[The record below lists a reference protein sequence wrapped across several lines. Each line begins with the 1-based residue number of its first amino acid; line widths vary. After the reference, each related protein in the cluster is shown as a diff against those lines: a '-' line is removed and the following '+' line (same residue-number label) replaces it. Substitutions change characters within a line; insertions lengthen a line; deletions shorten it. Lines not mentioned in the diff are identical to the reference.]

1 VSKLNRQELTD
12 YIFKFWLDW
21 GAFNYDERD
30 DDEILLEIYNNLEDL
45 KGIEK
50 ELYYVNEELM
60 SNCWEESSLEY
71 NNLTDIFNKISEYKE
86 MINND

>member
-1 VSKLNRQELTD
+1 MNRQELTD

-71 NNLTDIFNKISEYKE
+71 SNLTDIFNKISEYKE
-86 MINND
+86 MMNND